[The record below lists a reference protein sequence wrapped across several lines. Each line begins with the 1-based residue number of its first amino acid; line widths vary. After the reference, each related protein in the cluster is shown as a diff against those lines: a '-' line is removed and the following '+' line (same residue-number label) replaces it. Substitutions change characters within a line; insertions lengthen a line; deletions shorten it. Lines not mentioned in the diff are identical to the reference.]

1 MNFVLRMLDANNFL
15 VRVFRGINGHD
26 YFVTL
31 TLSEEELVKE
41 AIMCGYL
48 VKVQQY
54 SIKVPFSEKLQNKL
68 VPFTSKDIQ
77 VLTMK
82 KLKRVFNF

>member
-1 MNFVLRMLDANNFL
+1 
-15 VRVFRGINGHD
+15 
-26 YFVTL
+26 
-31 TLSEEELVKE
+31 
-41 AIMCGYL
+41 MCGYL

-82 KLKRVFNF
+82 KL

>member
-1 MNFVLRMLDANNFL
+1 MLDANSFS
-15 VRVFRGINGHD
+15 VRMFKGVSAHQ

-31 TLSEEELVKE
+31 TLCETELVKE
-41 AIMCGYL
+41 AVMCGYL

-82 KLKRVFNF
+82 KL